1 MAQSGIAQIG
11 SSTENLLQTSVQF
24 PQEFSTVPVIFATP
38 LQGTDYTESI
48 TDTFAVTVTSVT
60 TTSFKVDVFRVDTI
74 GSSTN
79 GWGQNLQ
86 LAWLAT

>member
-11 SSTENLLQTSVQF
+11 RSTENLLQATVKF
-24 PQEFSTVPVIFATP
+24 PQAFLNAPVILATP
-38 LQGTDYTESI
+38 LQGTNYTQSI

-60 TTSFKVDVFRVDTI
+60 PTSFEVDVFRVDTI
-74 GSSTN
+74 GTTTK
-79 GWGQNLQ
+79 GWDQNLQ